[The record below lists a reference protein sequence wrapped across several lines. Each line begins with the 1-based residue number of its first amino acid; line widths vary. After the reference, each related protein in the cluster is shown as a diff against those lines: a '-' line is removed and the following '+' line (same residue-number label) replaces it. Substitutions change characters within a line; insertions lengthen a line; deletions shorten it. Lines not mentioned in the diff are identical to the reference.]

1 MMKNKIIAFAGRKRS
16 GKTELSN
23 FLKDEYG
30 AVVITIASYLK
41 ELCASILSC
50 DMNHLLKIKDDGTT
64 FEMKVD
70 DRWVNLLS
78 EKTNIPK
85 NLVWKEIGDI
95 TFTNVRQMLQV
106 IGTDLIRKYNPNWHV
121 EQMIKEIKSYG
132 DNKLITIDDVRFLN
146 EKQAIEQLG
155 GKVFFIIR
163 TSNCLNVSNHISEN
177 SLHWYDFNDND
188 IIINNSNVE
197 LLTNKIQMWFND
209 MTNGVAD
216 KDALLIPQ
224 YDRELGFENSEVVK
238 TIVEH
243 IKNNEMFDKKGL
255 IDVNIDGIKYYIE
268 NNPYIIEN
276 LKQWL

>member
-1 MMKNKIIAFAGRKRS
+1 MSKKIIAFAGRKRS

-23 FLKDEYG
+23 FFKNEYG

-41 ELCASILSC
+41 ELCATILSC

-70 DRWVNLLS
+70 DRWVNILND
-78 EKTNIPK
+78 KTNIPK
-85 NLVWKEIGDI
+85 EIIYKEIGHI
-95 TFTNVRQMLQV
+95 LFTNVRQMLQI
-106 IGTDLIRKYNPNWHV
+106 IGTDLIRKHNPNWHV
-121 EQMIKEIKSYG
+121 EQMIKEIESYS
-132 DNKLITIDDVRFLN
+132 DTQLITIDDVRFPN
-146 EKQAIEQLG
+146 EKNAIENLG

-177 SLHWYDFNDND
+177 SLHWYDFNDNN
-188 IIINNSNVE
+188 IIINNSDVE
-197 LLTNKIQMWFND
+197 LLTKKVHLWFND
-209 MTNGVAD
+209 MTNGIVD
-216 KDALLIPQ
+216 KDALLIPE
-224 YDRELGFENSEVVK
+224 YDRELGLKDSDVIK

-243 IKNNEMFDKKGL
+243 IKNNENFDKNGL
-255 IDVNIDGIKYYIE
+255 IDININGIKYYIE